1 MKTELFCIRHQHM
14 VLAETDFAGRYFH
27 METVRVNNSPDPGD
41 RYDLETCE
49 FQEGYAACPPPVFDL
64 EAYIEQNGE
73 PPEILCGSL
82 EAEEIY
88 TV

>member
-1 MKTELFCIRHQHM
+1 MKTDLFCIHCEKM

-27 METVRVNNSPDPGD
+27 TETVRVNNSPDPGD
-41 RYDLETCE
+41 RYDLEVCE
-49 FQEGYAACPPPVFDL
+49 FPDGVAACPPPAFDL
-64 EAYIEQNGE
+64 DEYIEQNGE